1 MARAG
6 RARHRAGVM
15 LAVAWAAALFGCATP
30 PQTAS
35 LRAAWRETPPQTAPA
50 RPASVELLAVP
61 FHPQEDYQ
69 CGPAALATVLNAAG
83 VAARPDELTPQVYL
97 PGREGSLQVELLAAT
112 RRHGLVAYRLA
123 PSLAELLDEVAA
135 GTPVL
140 VLQNLSLPIWPKW
153 HYAVVAGFDRSE
165 EEIVLRSG
173 REARQ
178 VLSFSTFERTW
189 ARSGRWAMLALP
201 PGRLP
206 ANAAEADYVAAAAA
220 LEQAGQPAP
229 ARIAYSAALARWPG
243 NLAARM
249 GLGNSAYALGDL
261 AGAEA
266 AFRQASQDHPQAWPA
281 FNNLALVLAEQ
292 GQREPALLAAS
303 EAVRL
308 AGPEDSEARATLA
321 QIRDGAEA
329 RNAAP

>member
-1 MARAG
+1 MASPAH
-6 RARHRAGVM
+6 ARFIAGVLLL
-15 LAVAWAAALFGCATP
+15 LALGGCATP

-35 LRAAWRETPPQTAPA
+35 LRQAWHSAAPA
-50 RPASVELLAVP
+50 QAASVELVAVP

-69 CGPAALATVLNAAG
+69 CGPASLATVFNAAG
-83 VAARPDELTPQVYL
+83 VAIAPDALTPQVYL

-112 RRHGLVAYRLA
+112 RRHGLLAYRLA
-123 PSLAELLDEVAA
+123 PSLADLLAEVEA

-153 HYAVVAGFDRSE
+153 HYAVVVGFDRAE

-173 REARQ
+173 QEARQ
-178 VLSFSTFERTW
+178 VLSFATFERTW

-206 ANAAEADYVAAAAA
+206 ASAEEADYLNAAAA
-220 LEQAGQPAP
+220 LEQTRQPAP
-229 ARIAYSAALARWPG
+229 ARIAYSAALTRWPG
-243 NLAARM
+243 SLAARM
-249 GLGNSAYALGDL
+249 GQGNSAYALGDL

-266 AFRQASQDHPQAWPA
+266 AFRQASQDHPQAWAA
-281 FNNLALVLAEQ
+281 FNNLALVLVER
-292 GQREPALLAAS
+292 GQREQALAAAG

-308 AGPEDSEARATLA
+308 AGPEDREARATLA

-329 RNAAP
+329 RNAPP